1 MKRLAISVAAAL
13 VLGSSPF
20 AISSAF
26 AYDPASTAAINV
38 DKAGVGLRGY
48 DPISYFVA
56 GTPQMGTKQF
66 SAAHKGVTYHFTSE
80 DNRKKFAVMPD
91 AFAPQFGG
99 FCQTGV
105 ALLKKLDGDP
115 TVWRVAD
122 GKLFVY
128 VNEGAKAKFLENI
141 PAHTVA
147 ADSNWPRIMDKAPKD
162 L

>member
-1 MKRLAISVAAAL
+1 MKPLTLAVAAAL
-13 VLGSSPF
+13 ILGSSPL
-20 AISSAF
+20 AISPAF

-38 DKAGVGLRGY
+38 DKAGVGLRGF
-48 DPISYFVA
+48 DPVSYFA
-56 GTPQMGTKQF
+56 SGTPQMGAKEF
-66 SAAHKGVTYHFTSE
+66 SATHKGITYHFTSE
-80 DNRKKFAVMPD
+80 DNRKKFAASPD

-105 ALLKKLDGDP
+105 ALVKKLDGDP
-115 TVWRVAD
+115 NVWRVAD

-128 VNEGAKAKFLENI
+128 VNEGAKAKFIEDI

-147 ADSNWPRIMDKAPKD
+147 ADGNWPRIKDKAPKD